1 MIRSS
6 FEEVMSMTLW
16 PGKHVARPRAPAEPI
31 TVPLIS
37 AAAGD
42 LQRLQERTNLS
53 RTDLANRAIISYE
66 FIDAQLQSG
75 RDLIV
80 WDRKTGEAQL
90 VQFL

>member
-1 MIRSS
+1 
-6 FEEVMSMTLW
+6 
-16 PGKHVARPRAPAEPI
+16 
-31 TVPLIS
+31 
-37 AAAGD
+37 
-42 LQRLQERTNLS
+42 LS